1 MTKRDRI
8 RASSPKQ
15 AEAFE
20 TLDVS
25 PLIDVSFLLLIFFL
39 VTSSLTKSEA
49 DLSTDV
55 PTKEQEKIF
64 TPETF
69 TVEIGA
75 HADGVIEFD
84 GAVVSTDPADH
95 RLPQLVAQLENAKDL
110 AEASGSPVLAMID
123 ADDELSHQRFTDVIN
138 ALKAAKL
145 KNIAIADAR

>member
-15 AEAFE
+15 PEAFE

-49 DLSTDV
+49 DLTTAL
-55 PTKEQEKIF
+55 PTEEEERTI

-69 TVEIGA
+69 TLEIAA
-75 HADGVIEFD
+75 HADGVIEFE
-84 GAVVSTDPADH
+84 GTVVSTDPAEH
-95 RLPQLVAQLENAKDL
+95 RLPALVAALKDAKEL
-110 AEASGSPVLAMID
+110 ADASQSPVLAMID
-123 ADDELSHQRFTDVIN
+123 ADDDLSHQRFTDVIN

-145 KNIAIADAR
+145 KNIALADAR

>member
-15 AEAFE
+15 PEAFE

-49 DLSTDV
+49 DLKMALPSCSHEGDHV
-55 PTKEQEKIF
+55 
-64 TPETF
+64 ETF
-69 TVEIGA
+69 TVEIAA
-75 HADGVIEFD
+75 HADGVIEFE
-84 GAVVSTDPADH
+84 GTVVSTDPDEH
-95 RLPQLVAQLENAKDL
+95 RLPALVAALKDAKAL
-110 AEASGSPVLAMID
+110 AAASQSPVLAMIN
-123 ADDELSHQRFTDVIN
+123 ADDDLTHQRFTDVIN